1 MSTAAG
7 RVVRLPTEAEWEKA
21 ARGGL
26 EGKRFA
32 WGDRIDRNLANF
44 LPEPGQKAQLGTTP
58 CRSYPP
64 NGYGLFD
71 MIGNV
76 WEWVQDWYDAAYYST
91 TPSRNP
97 EGPGQGS
104 LRLVRGGAW
113 LVGDVRML
121 SCSHRHKVPVD
132 TYSYTI
138 GFRVACSV

>member
-1 MSTAAG
+1 MPLLIKNGEIVTPSQRFHADIYC
-7 RVVRLPTEAEWEKA
+7 
-21 ARGGL
+21 
-26 EGKRFA
+26 EGEVIT
-32 WGDRIDRNLANF
+32 RIDRNLANF

-138 GFRVACSV
+138 GFRVACSA